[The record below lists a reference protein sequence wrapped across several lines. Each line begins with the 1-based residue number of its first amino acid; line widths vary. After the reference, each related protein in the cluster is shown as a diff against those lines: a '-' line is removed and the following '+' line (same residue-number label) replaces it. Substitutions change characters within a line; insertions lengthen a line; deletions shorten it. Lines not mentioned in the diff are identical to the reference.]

1 MVATEA
7 NRTLA
12 PVPSW
17 CDGRHEMDDV
27 PREATAEQPN
37 DAQGANPRSRSD
49 EVATAVA
56 APIPTGLTPGQAAAK
71 RVLDVVVAVTA
82 LVLTGWLILLG
93 AAAAAI
99 AHGGSGFYVQRRVGR
114 SCMTFPLLKLKTMR
128 DGTGFETTVTTADD
142 PRITSVGRLLR
153 RTKVDEL
160 PQYTNFLL
168 GHRSIVGLRPDVPGF
183 ADRLTGADRI
193 ILSVAPDITGPAT
206 LAYRREE
213 DMLAAQAYPERYN
226 REVIYP
232 GKVRL
237 NRAYVEDYTLW
248 RDIEYLWRT
257 LVGR

>member
-1 MVATEA
+1 
-7 NRTLA
+7 
-12 PVPSW
+12 
-17 CDGRHEMDDV
+17 MDDLQ
-27 PREATAEQPN
+27 REATAEQPD
-37 DAQGANPRSRSD
+37 DAHRSNPRSMSD

-56 APIPTGLTPGQAAAK
+56 APIPTGLTPGQAAVK

-93 AAAAAI
+93 AAASAI

-114 SCMTFPLLKLKTMR
+114 NGTTFPLLKLKTMR

-160 PQYTNFLL
+160 PQFMNVLL
-168 GHRSIVGLRPDVPGF
+168 GHMSLVGPRPDVPGF

-193 ILSVAPDITGPAT
+193 ILGVAPGITGPAT

-213 DMLAAQAYPERYN
+213 DLLAAQTDPERHN

-232 GKVRL
+232 DKVRL
-237 NRAYVEDYTLW
+237 NRAYVEGYSVW

-257 LVGR
+257 LMGR